1 MGALSQPCAPP
12 NGGTGELKK
21 GTVKLEDVTLV
32 FDSCSD
38 MVADSAQH
46 SRRLGS
52 RLDYLGADSTEALV
66 RASTLTGTEGAGASN
81 SKKCQQAEWPSTGWP
96 KASCPGKVSLVS

>member
-1 MGALSQPCAPP
+1 MYSAVSQQQLLCRRLQEWRSERARGGTAPFLGGPVLLPPPLQAVSQVGVLSQPCAPP

-38 MVADSAQH
+38 M
-46 SRRLGS
+46 GS
-52 RLDYLGADSTEALV
+52 
-66 RASTLTGTEGAGASN
+66 
-81 SKKCQQAEWPSTGWP
+81 
-96 KASCPGKVSLVS
+96 